1 MKRKIE
7 KLYVLSHPPVNRNQ
21 KRAFQREA
29 DHINKELLPIIQ
41 AFNDTYPEPT
51 EDQVNY
57 GNSVYQERCNKVN
70 ANKKYVISNKDAF
83 LINVN
88 VIKQEEFK
96 EYVTK
101 KPMYAAWI
109 IIAFLFLLSLFVI
122 FSTKTPIN

>member
-51 EDQVNY
+51 EQEVNF
-57 GNSVYQERCNKVN
+57 GNSVYKERCNKVN
-70 ANKKYVISNKDAF
+70 SNKKYVIANKDAF
-83 LINVN
+83 LLNVN
-88 VIKQEEFK
+88 LVKQKEFN
-96 EYVTK
+96 EYVAK

-109 IIAFLFLLSLFVI
+109 ILAILFLLSLFVI